1 MEMKQQEPQEEEITI
16 QAMSALKISRKHR
29 PQRHQPYE
37 LPTWG
42 QIKILTNRAEN
53 LVFQQGMLR
62 SSEYIFLAMPSHHAR
77 PPPAQALTYPTPLY
91 YRWSNGQREDQS
103 FQLMTLY
110 LCPLPRT

>member
-62 SSEYIFLAMPSHHAR
+62 SSEYIFLAMPSHHAL

-91 YRWSNGQREDQS
+91 YRS
-103 FQLMTLY
+103 
-110 LCPLPRT
+110 